1 MDVVIVGLG
10 DNRRDILADIS
21 EQCRIVGYAD
31 IKKYYRA
38 FETFDYVPYMEIADL
53 KNFDCD
59 YIIIGYAQYND
70 IQEVKDELR
79 TSGSDTDKVIEYQFF
94 KDTLCIDQMKAF
106 ANTDRRFDIL
116 LFGMSHSQCSI
127 QPQYFT
133 QRLFKLAAPSMDLFC
148 QEQIVRRLISDYPE
162 SVAETKQFV
171 FELPYYIFNFDLS
184 RFRQFVLNRVYYFHS
199 FSDYHHF
206 GEKEG
211 DQELI
216 LHFENF
222 VKVFER
228 DRRSD
233 KFTLNK
239 DADNEIT
246 TGLIAKAKRVGHE
259 VLRRKEIRHFKDDV
273 WFKNYETT
281 QKENED
287 LWNSILT
294 QIRSLNPQAEIIV
307 LVCPFDPMFRK
318 LYARQIDE
326 KKKQFYKVLGDIKVI
341 DNFELN
347 DNYQFA
353 DHCHLRTECGLR
365 YTQVVRK
372 QLGDYEGASE

>member
-1 MDVVIVGLG
+1 MYVVIVGLA

-21 EQCRIVGYAD
+21 EQCRVVGYAD
-31 IKKYYRA
+31 IKKYHRA
-38 FETFDYVPYMEIADL
+38 FDSFDYVPYVEVSEL
-53 KNFDCD
+53 KSFVCD
-59 YIIIGYAQYND
+59 YIIIGYSRRDD
-70 IQEVKDELR
+70 IQAVKDELSKAGAD
-79 TSGSDTDKVIEYQFF
+79 TSKVIEYQFF
-94 KDTLCIDQMKAF
+94 KETLCIDQMKAF
-106 ANTDRRFDIL
+106 ATTDHNFDIL

-133 QRLFKLAAPSMDLFC
+133 HRLFKFAAPSMDLFC
-148 QEQIVRRLISDYPE
+148 QEQIVRRLASDYPE
-162 SVAETKQFV
+162 SVAKTKQFV

-184 RFRQFVLNRVYYFHS
+184 RFRQFVLNRVFYFHT
-199 FSDYHHF
+199 FTDYHHF

-222 VKVFER
+222 VKVFGR

-259 VLRRKEIRHFKDDV
+259 VLRRNEIRHFKDDV
-273 WFKNYETT
+273 WFKNYEAT
-281 QKENED
+281 QKENAD
-287 LWNSILT
+287 LWNSIIT
-294 QIRSLNPQAEIIV
+294 QIKTLNPQAEIIV

-326 KKKQFYKVLGDIKVI
+326 KKKQFYDMLGNIKII

-347 DNYQFA
+347 DNYRFA

-372 QLGDYEGASE
+372 QLGDCEGASE